1 MRILSW
7 NVNGVR
13 AAAKKGLL
21 EWLDREQPDI
31 LCIQESKAQP
41 DQLAK
46 KLLNPKGYQGIWH
59 SAERKGYS
67 GTATFTKHEPLSVSV
82 MGREEFD
89 VEGRTQVIEFPDF
102 TLINAYYPNSRPER
116 ARLGYKLDFCDAM
129 QDILNKL
136 KKQGKNVVLCGD
148 YNIAH
153 TEIDLARPKENENNP
168 GYYLEER
175 KAMAAFLDQGYVDTF
190 RHFHPD
196 EKGHYSWWSY
206 RARARERNV
215 GWRIDYHCVNREFID
230 RVREA
235 RIRPEVMGSD
245 HCPVEIDLFD

>member
-13 AAAKKGLL
+13 AVTKKGMLD
-21 EWLDREQPDI
+21 WLDREQPDI

-89 VEGRTQVIEFPDF
+89 VEGRVQVLEFKDF

-116 ARLGYKLDFCDAM
+116 ARIQYKLDFCDAM
-129 QDILNKL
+129 LDVANEL
-136 KKQGKNVVLCGD
+136 KQKGKNVVICGD

-153 TEIDLARPKENENNP
+153 TEIDLARPKQNENNP
-168 GYYLEER
+168 GYYIEER
-175 KAMAAFLDQGYVDTF
+175 EAMTAFLEQGYVDTF

-206 RARARERNV
+206 RAKARERNV
-215 GWRIDYHCVNREFID
+215 GWRIDYHCVNKEFID
-230 RVREA
+230 RVRSA
-235 RIRPEVMGSD
+235 RILPEVMGSD
-245 HCPVEIDLFD
+245 HCPVEIDLFE